1 MPQLPHVHRAAGDD
15 AATQGGQP
23 LLTFNP
29 NPYRTPTPN
38 PNPTLTPTR
47 TLTKVGNHLSLLKP
61 DPLRMKPGTDEY
73 HKQTEFARMA
83 FGLEHGPAVNMDRD
97 LGLLAMSSETSCGK
111 MRAVVALLRTFKA
124 KKQKVPPPPLAAA
137 LGRNT
142 AQSAGSTPRV
152 LEAATLCVVLQ
163 VLLFSYSTQM
173 LDILEAMVVRKGC
186 IHLRL

>member
-1 MPQLPHVHRAAGDD
+1 M
-15 AATQGGQP
+15 
-23 LLTFNP
+23 
-29 NPYRTPTPN
+29 
-38 PNPTLTPTR
+38 
-47 TLTKVGNHLSLLKP
+47 GNHLSLLKP

-124 KKQKVPPPPLAAA
+124 KKQKVPPPPFAAA

-142 AQSAGSTPRV
+142 AQSVAQRHV
-152 LEAATLCVVLQ
+152 C
-163 VLLFSYSTQM
+163 
-173 LDILEAMVVRKGC
+173 
-186 IHLRL
+186 LRLQPYVLCCRCCSSRTRRRCSISSRRWSCARGASTCGSDPTTTPNPNPYPYP